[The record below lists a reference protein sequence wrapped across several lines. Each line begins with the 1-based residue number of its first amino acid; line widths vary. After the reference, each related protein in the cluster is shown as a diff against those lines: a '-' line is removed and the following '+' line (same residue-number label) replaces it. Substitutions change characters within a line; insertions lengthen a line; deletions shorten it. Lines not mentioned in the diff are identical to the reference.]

1 MARPPLVDV
10 GPELST
16 SQVERYSR
24 HLLLPEVGRE
34 GQRRLANARVLVVGA
49 GGLGSP
55 ALLYLAAAGVGTLG
69 VVDADVVEESNL
81 QRQIIH
87 GQSDIGRSKVRS
99 AAESVREVN
108 PHVQVIE
115 HELRLDSSNALELL
129 RGYDLVVD
137 GADNFATRYLVDDA
151 CALVGIPHV
160 WGSIFRFQGQVSVW
174 SAVAGPCYRCVFP
187 TPPPPGSVPSCAEGG
202 VLGVLCAAVA
212 AVQAA
217 EAIKLVVGMGD
228 PVVGRLLL
236 HDALSQRWDTL
247 QVERNPDC
255 PLCGDHPTITELI
268 DYEQFCGLPATQED
282 DVHAMLPTVTAPELA
297 QMLRERPDSF
307 RLVDVRGEDERS
319 IVSIPGA
326 EPVPLEEFVSGRA
339 AARFEEGEEVVIHCK
354 VGGRSATAL
363 QALIAGGHTNAR
375 HLEGG
380 VLAWV
385 RDVDPSLPTY

>member
-1 MARPPLVDV
+1 M
-10 GPELST
+10 
-16 SQVERYSR
+16 
-24 HLLLPEVGRE
+24 
-34 GQRRLANARVLVVGA
+34 
-49 GGLGSP
+49 
-55 ALLYLAAAGVGTLG
+55 
-69 VVDADVVEESNL
+69 
-81 QRQIIH
+81 
-87 GQSDIGRSKVRS
+87 
-99 AAESVREVN
+99 
-108 PHVQVIE
+108 
-115 HELRLDSSNALELL
+115 
-129 RGYDLVVD
+129 
-137 GADNFATRYLVDDA
+137 
-151 CALVGIPHV
+151 
-160 WGSIFRFQGQVSVW
+160 
-174 SAVAGPCYRCVFP
+174 
-187 TPPPPGSVPSCAEGG
+187 
-202 VLGVLCAAVA
+202 LGVLCAAVA

>member
-1 MARPPLVDV
+1 MGVDT
-10 GPELST
+10 G
-16 SQVERYSR
+16 
-24 HLLLPEVGRE
+24 
-34 GQRRLANARVLVVGA
+34 
-49 GGLGSP
+49 
-55 ALLYLAAAGVGTLG
+55 
-69 VVDADVVEESNL
+69 
-81 QRQIIH
+81 
-87 GQSDIGRSKVRS
+87 
-99 AAESVREVN
+99 
-108 PHVQVIE
+108 
-115 HELRLDSSNALELL
+115 
-129 RGYDLVVD
+129 
-137 GADNFATRYLVDDA
+137 VDDA

-174 SAVAGPCYRCVFP
+174 WAGEGPCYRCVFP

-268 DYEQFCGLPATQED
+268 DYEQLCGLPATQED

>member
-34 GQRRLANARVLVVGA
+34 GQRRLANSRVLVVGA

-55 ALLYLAAAGVGTLG
+55 ARLYLAAAGVGTLG

-99 AAESVREVN
+99 AAESVHEVN

-174 SAVAGPCYRCVFP
+174 WAGEGPCYRCVFP

-307 RLVDVRGEDERS
+307 RLVDVSEIPQKRLGQPLRRLQCDVVPDAVEVHTRHSARGRL
-319 IVSIPGA
+319 GQR
-326 EPVPLEEFVSGRA
+326 G
-339 AARFEEGEEVVIHCK
+339 
-354 VGGRSATAL
+354 
-363 QALIAGGHTNAR
+363 
-375 HLEGG
+375 
-380 VLAWV
+380 
-385 RDVDPSLPTY
+385 